1 MSTTIFKRH
10 PLASV
15 APKIFKI
22 NSNERKFVSNIIL
35 ISCFYSD
42 SNLMIPEISDQSL
55 PCIISYIYIVSLQR
69 FAIVLAIFY
78 KFHQFFLHYLKI
90 TPALFSVEDFL
101 ITSRNR
107 KDGDAEKG
115 HNSTKRKVVQTK
127 KNFKIPCKIH

>member
-55 PCIISYIYIVSLQR
+55 PCIISYI
-69 FAIVLAIFY
+69 
-78 KFHQFFLHYLKI
+78 
-90 TPALFSVEDFL
+90 
-101 ITSRNR
+101 
-107 KDGDAEKG
+107 
-115 HNSTKRKVVQTK
+115 
-127 KNFKIPCKIH
+127 